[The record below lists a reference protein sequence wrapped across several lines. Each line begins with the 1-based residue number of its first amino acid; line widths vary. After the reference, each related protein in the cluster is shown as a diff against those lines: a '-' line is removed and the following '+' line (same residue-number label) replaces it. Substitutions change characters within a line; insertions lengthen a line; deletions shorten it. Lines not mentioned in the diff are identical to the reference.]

1 MVDTLSLKIYEV
13 YSNKEPIGIRLYC
26 GELSMYTLIHPMYYN
41 HITSLSSI
49 CTVMV
54 AASRSAHSRLLCHAS
69 LRPCSETW
77 ELTQS
82 ISPTLLPWITFANTS
97 HEPYSEPIEVTMLA
111 TKLDWN
117 VFLVNF
123 SVVKSELS
131 SRYAEIVSSF
141 CFQGDGPSWP
151 SARYNY
157 ACLYTN
163 LVLLFRVGCHHR
175 RPRNENHSHMYLW
188 YSWLVRWLSGVC
200 VRNSCLLHGL
210 SLDSMNI
217 HCPLPG
223 LW

>member
-26 GELSMYTLIHPMYYN
+26 GELSMYTLTHPMYYN

-82 ISPTLLPWITFANTS
+82 ISPTLLPWITSANTS

-131 SRYAEIVSSF
+131 SRYADIVSSF
-141 CFQGDGPSWP
+141 CFQGDRPSWP

-163 LVLLFRVGCHHR
+163 LVLLFWVGCHHR
-175 RPRNENHSHMYLW
+175 WPRKWES
-188 YSWLVRWLSGVC
+188 
-200 VRNSCLLHGL
+200 
-210 SLDSMNI
+210 
-217 HCPLPG
+217 
-223 LW
+223 

>member
-1 MVDTLSLKIYEV
+1 MWHLPHPTAI
-13 YSNKEPIGIRLYC
+13 
-26 GELSMYTLIHPMYYN
+26 SMTLIRKTKIGFKLHCVHLYGGYFIFEDLRGVFKQRAHWHPALLWWIEHVRLTHPMYYN

-54 AASRSAHSRLLCHAS
+54 AASRSAHSRLLCRAR

-82 ISPTLLPWITFANTS
+82 ISPTLLPWITSANTG

-131 SRYAEIVSSF
+131 SRYADIVSSF
-141 CFQGDGPSWP
+141 CFQGDRPSWP

-163 LVLLFRVGCHHR
+163 LVLLFRVGWHHR
-175 RPRNENHSHMYLW
+175 RPRKWES
-188 YSWLVRWLSGVC
+188 
-200 VRNSCLLHGL
+200 
-210 SLDSMNI
+210 
-217 HCPLPG
+217 
-223 LW
+223 